1 MHTHTQYT
9 HTTRTHEH
17 THTNTQ
23 THIRART
30 HTHTH
35 THMRAQDCVFA
46 VFAQFLRD
54 VGARPHA
61 TLELTLPLKAASMPL
76 AACLPN
82 ALSTPEKKRLFSRA
96 RRAAAR
102 ACARARIIRALC
114 QRSHPRCRMTQAH
127 GTCGTQHA
135 GCMSGGSAHTR
146 DPVHAGRQGTS
157 IFWRFFSQLGCEADE
172 DEESDQ
178 CPYQPVLPWP
188 LPLDSMLVSSSL
200 LSSLLSWSLENC
212 DMSESE
218 SRSCTS
224 SLLAAPPVLA
234 AAITRSA
241 IAMAA
246 TPTRPTA
253 RNRTGLPAGDA
264 AAGSGI
270 GTAAP

>member
-102 ACARARIIRALC
+102 ACARIIRALC

-127 GTCGTQHA
+127 GTWGTQHA

-224 SLLAAPPVLA
+224 SLLPALPLLTAM
-234 AAITRSA
+234 TSSA
-241 IAMAA
+241 IATAA
-246 TPTRPTA
+246 TATIDTVRK
-253 RNRTGLPAGDA
+253 RIGLPAA
-264 AAGSGI
+264 AGAGSGA